1 MTAAQAFG
9 ATCAVLIVGSPVAVL
24 CLVAAIYIHEQIEAR
39 RYRRSP
45 NVAPQYPEANVERWV
60 S

>member
-1 MTAAQAFG
+1 MTATQAF
-9 ATCAVLIVGSPVAVL
+9 ATTAAVLIVGAPVATL
-24 CLVAAIYIHEQIEAR
+24 CLVAAIYVHEQIEAR

-45 NVAPQYPEANVERWV
+45 NVAPQYPETNVDRWV